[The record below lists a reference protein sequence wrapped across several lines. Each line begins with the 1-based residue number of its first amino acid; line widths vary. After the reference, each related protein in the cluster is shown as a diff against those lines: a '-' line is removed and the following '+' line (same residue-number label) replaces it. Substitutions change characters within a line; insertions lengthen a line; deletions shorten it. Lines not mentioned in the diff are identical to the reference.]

1 MLKIS
6 LLCLR
11 MSKINV
17 VLPEEVAPAR
27 IQVMGL
33 YNFVIVSPA
42 SISIW
47 TRWLPVGFSNKSDT
61 FWQERKVFLSAYF
74 TRFRRDYGPMVFN
87 ESLAL
92 KSRYK
97 ETVPPTADKYI
108 KKTIWV
114 IPARSLTKK

>member
-1 MLKIS
+1 
-6 LLCLR
+6 
-11 MSKINV
+11 
-17 VLPEEVAPAR
+17 
-27 IQVMGL
+27 MGL

-42 SISIW
+42 SISVW